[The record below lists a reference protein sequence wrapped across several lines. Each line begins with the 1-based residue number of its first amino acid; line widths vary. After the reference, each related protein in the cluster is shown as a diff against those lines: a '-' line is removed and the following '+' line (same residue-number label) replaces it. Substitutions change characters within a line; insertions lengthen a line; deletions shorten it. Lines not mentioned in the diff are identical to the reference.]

1 MLFNINHP
9 GLWKDFYKKP
19 ENKNLTI
26 VEATKKYKK
35 QLLLFENQY
44 TSFLQYQHMIQL
56 QHRSGGGIKKKIKKI
71 KTENSMLTEDGRIVL
86 TEDGK
91 ILDYN

>member
-44 TSFLQYQHMIQL
+44 TSFLQHQRMIQL
-56 QHRSGGGIKKKIKKI
+56 QHRSGGGIKKKKNKQ
-71 KTENSMLTEDGRIVL
+71 IVML

-91 ILDYN
+91 IVLTEDNKILDYN

>member
-1 MLFNINHP
+1 M
-9 GLWKDFYKKP
+9 WKDFIGKP
-19 ENKNLTI
+19 ENKNISI

-44 TSFLQYQHMIQL
+44 TSFLQHQRMIQL
-56 QHRSGGGIKKKIKKI
+56 QHRSGGGIKKKKSGGKI
-71 KTENSMLTEDGRIVL
+71 MLTEDGKIVL